1 MYLAKF
7 QLHSQ
12 EIMDLKI
19 NELVTLTQD
28 ILNFQKGLVA
38 FCYVC
43 IAPQQK
49 MQTLFRK

>member
-1 MYLAKF
+1 M
-7 QLHSQ
+7 HSQ

-19 NELVTLTQD
+19 NELVTFLTQD

-43 IAPQQK
+43 TAPQQK